1 MQKSQSLRENT
12 SYKKGVAKL
21 VIKAQGA
28 SYGYEEKG
36 VKTTGGIIVA
46 TGKTSGKNES
56 NPLFKIGSITVV
68 KRIVLTF
75 QQVGIWPIVVITG
88 YEAEEIERDLA
99 DYGVIFLRN
108 DQYESSQMFDSAK
121 IGLDYLLNKC
131 DQVIFNPV
139 NIPMFSPDTIQR
151 MMGCEEKL
159 LSPSYHGKAG
169 HPLLISSELIP
180 RILKYDGNMG
190 MRGAIRNIGVKRQW
204 MDIED
209 EGILHDADDIDRL
222 DKLLKKHNKHI
233 LHPFVRISIE
243 KESMF
248 FNSKTKLLLILI
260 EETQSVRSACRHIAL
275 SYSKAWNMLN
285 ELEQE
290 LGYAVVQRKH
300 GGSKGGKTYLTKEG
314 IELLEKY
321 EQFEL
326 NVRKYAKDEFD
337 RLF

>member
-1 MQKSQSLRENT
+1 M
-12 SYKKGVAKL
+12 KK
-21 VIKAQGA
+21 
-28 SYGYEEKG
+28 EEM
-36 VKTTGGIIVA
+36 KTTGGIIVA
-46 TGKTSGKNES
+46 TGKTSGKNELH
-56 NPLFKIGSITVV
+56 PLLKIGSITAV

-75 QQVGIWPIVVITG
+75 QQVGISPIVVITG
-88 YEAEEIERDLA
+88 HGAEEIEHDLA

-108 DQYESSQMFDSAK
+108 SQYENSQMFDSAK

-139 NIPMFSPDTIQR
+139 NIQMFSPETIQR
-151 MMGCEEKL
+151 MIESGEKL
-159 LSPSYHGKAG
+159 LSPSYHGKTG

-190 MRGAIRNIGVKRQW
+190 MRGAIQNIGIEKQW
-204 MDIED
+204 VDIED
-209 EGILHDADDIDRL
+209 EGILHDTDDIDRF
-222 DKLLKKHNKHI
+222 DQLLKKHNQHI

-243 KESMF
+243 KESLF

-260 EETQSVRSACRHIAL
+260 QDTNSVRSACRHIAL

-290 LGYAVVQRKH
+290 LGYAVVERKH
-300 GGSKGGKTYLTKEG
+300 GGSNGGKTYLTKEG
-314 IELLEKY
+314 IEFLEKY
-321 EQFEL
+321 QQFEL